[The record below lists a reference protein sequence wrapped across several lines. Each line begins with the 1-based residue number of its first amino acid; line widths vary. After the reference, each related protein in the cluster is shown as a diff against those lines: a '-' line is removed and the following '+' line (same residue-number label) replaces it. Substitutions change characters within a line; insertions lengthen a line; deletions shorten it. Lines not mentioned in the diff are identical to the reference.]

1 MIVINIIGYIAIAYI
16 IFVFV
21 IVPFITKSKK
31 YNSLY
36 RIIEPFKNK
45 GEWYII
51 PTIQVNNNGPFLEIN
66 VFCLCYG
73 IYISYRRLTNDEDI
87 AMDTALWEMK
97 EKDDKSK

>member
-21 IVPFITKSKK
+21 IVPFITKCKK

-36 RIIEPFKNK
+36 RTIEPFKHK

-51 PTIQVNNNGPFLEIN
+51 PTIKVNKIGPYLEIN
-66 VFCLCYG
+66 ILWLCYG
-73 IYISYRRLTNDEDI
+73 IYIAYRRLTNDEDI
-87 AMDTALWEMK
+87 AMETALWETK